1 MNMSKTKTIFSLLII
16 VAMSI
21 SVAFAQSQ
29 VKKESVEGITNFATV
44 ESTVACAGAITPAS
58 VAGIK
63 KMGFMSIINLRQA
76 TEQGANIDAEA
87 AAAKAAGINFVHI
100 PFNGAQ
106 PTTAAVDQFVKSISM
121 PANNPAFVHCGSGNR
136 AAAMWFVKRAVVDKW
151 DNDRAMAEATE
162 LGFTNQA
169 LKNFMLEYVKTHR

>member
-1 MNMSKTKTIFSLLII
+1 MKTLLSVLII
-16 VAMSI
+16 VAISL
-21 SVAFAQSQ
+21 SVAAAQ
-29 VKKESVEGITNFATV
+29 VKKETLEGITNFSKI

-63 KMGFMSIINLRQA
+63 KMGFASIFNLRQA

-87 AAAKAAGINFVHI
+87 AAAKTAGINFVHV

-106 PTTAAVDQFVKSISM
+106 PEAGAVDQFVKAISM
-121 PANNPAFVHCGSGNR
+121 PANNPAFIHCGSGNR

-162 LGFTNQA
+162 LGFSNQA
-169 LKNFMLEYVKTHR
+169 LKTFMLEYVKTHK